1 MLLLFLQIVTL
12 GMPVISPVE
21 RVGKYV
27 KPRDWNKLISDPDT
41 VSNFTCLNFMVYYS
55 YCSVANCHKLL
66 WFSSSIYLNLRFHFK
81 NIKIYSYFTIPIL
94 IFELLLNYWILPP
107 YEVHLVK

>member
-27 KPRDWNKLISDPDT
+27 KPRDWNVLISDPDI
-41 VSNFTCLNFMVYYS
+41 VSDFTCLSFNS
-55 YCSVANCHKLL
+55 YCLVD
-66 WFSSSIYLNLRFHFK
+66 I
-81 NIKIYSYFTIPIL
+81 TISFCGICVVC
-94 IFELLLNYWILPP
+94 I
-107 YEVHLVK
+107 